1 MVTQQLNGAQ
11 NISGQRCQRPVHWNQ
26 QTGEFDLCNTLALYA
41 VVIHA
46 DPVYLCQEHFAEYMA
61 MLKRSKGDD

>member
-1 MVTQQLNGAQ
+1 MVTQQLSGAQ
-11 NISGQRCQRPVHWNQ
+11 NISGQRCQRPVHWNPQ
-26 QTGEFDLCNTLALYA
+26 MGEFDLCNALALYA

-46 DPVYLCQEHFAEYMA
+46 NPVYLCREHFVEYME

>member
-1 MVTQQLNGAQ
+1 M
-11 NISGQRCQRPVHWNQ
+11 
-26 QTGEFDLCNTLALYA
+26 GEFDLCNALALYA

-46 DPVYLCQEHFAEYMA
+46 DPVYLCREHFVEYME